1 MRYLIIGKI
10 LGLLLAVFSI
20 IATAPAIVVAIIYQE
35 DTLLNF
41 AASFLT
47 LFMGGG
53 LMWSL
58 CRDAKSDLRNRDG
71 FLITVL
77 FWTVLGLAGS
87 LPLVLD
93 DGLNMSVTDA
103 VFESISGLTT
113 TGATVISGLDDLPRS
128 ILFYRQLLQWMGG
141 IGIIVLAMA
150 VLPFLGVGGMQ
161 LYRAETPGPM
171 KESRLAPR
179 IVTTAV
185 ALFSIYSA
193 LTIACGLSYY

>member
-77 FWTVLGLAGS
+77 FWTVLGLA
-87 LPLVLD
+87 
-93 DGLNMSVTDA
+93 A
-103 VFESISGLTT
+103 HC
-113 TGATVISGLDDLPRS
+113 R
-128 ILFYRQLLQWMGG
+128 
-141 IGIIVLAMA
+141 
-150 VLPFLGVGGMQ
+150 
-161 LYRAETPGPM
+161 
-171 KESRLAPR
+171 
-179 IVTTAV
+179 
-185 ALFSIYSA
+185 
-193 LTIACGLSYY
+193 